1 MAEEKDEAM
10 ADDDYLASDD
20 DSAEDTEVVVSDE
33 AFNLAT
39 KNKARDEL
47 ARQIEEFLAH
57 GGKINLIESNVT
69 ADPPRK
75 PTNSYGSHP
84 I

>member
-1 MAEEKDEAM
+1 MAEEKDEALS
-10 ADDDYLASDD
+10 DDEYLASDD
-20 DSAEDTEVVVSDE
+20 DAADDVEVVVSDE
-33 AFNLAT
+33 AYNLAT
-39 KNKARDEL
+39 KNRARDEL
-47 ARQIEEFLAH
+47 ARQIEAFLAH

-69 ADPPRK
+69 ADPPKK